1 MEDNNKSE
9 KGDQGVCAR
18 MRAILKSV
26 TVEPLML
33 LDGLAFSNMHV
44 YIENMQM
51 DRVCRVTCGFTE
63 DVCQDL
69 KTHNEASVEV
79 QKSYSVFAL
88 YNGIIAA
95 ALPLFFILFMGAWS
109 DKYGR
114 KVPLVAVQI
123 GHVLH
128 AAGYLL
134 ASLVPSWPAEVLLLV
149 TLLDTLGG
157 GAVSFLTVANSYLGD
172 VTPEESR
179 TSRLGLANSIWFLG
193 GPFGT
198 LMGRYIY
205 GAGGYL
211 ALFTTSL
218 TLSIVAVVY
227 VAVFLKESHGPF
239 VIKPKSEEIA
249 QKTKIELRESVAIVY
264 GIEAKSK
271 TTAQATPEARP
282 AITTMVKDF
291 FDPRR
296 IMDSFKSTLRKRE
309 GNTRGLI
316 LTLILTSLLRRVTR
330 CKFVF

>member
-1 MEDNNKSE
+1 MG
-9 KGDQGVCAR
+9 KGDKGEAEGGKGVCSR
-18 MRAILKSV
+18 VCSVLRSV

-44 YIENMQM
+44 YMENLQM
-51 DRVCRVTCGFTE
+51 DRVCRVTCGFSE
-63 DVCQDL
+63 GVCQNL
-69 KTHNEASVEV
+69 KAQHEASVEV

-114 KVPLVAVQI
+114 KVPLVAVQV

-128 AAGYLL
+128 AGGYLL

-179 TSRLGLANSIWFLG
+179 TSRVGLANSIWFLG
-193 GPFGT
+193 GPVGT

-218 TLSIVAVVY
+218 VLSVAAVVY
-227 VAVFLKESHGPF
+227 VVVFLPESHGPF
-239 VIKPKSEEIA
+239 VKKSNTEEA
-249 QKTKIELRESVAIVY
+249 MKATLELRDSVAAVY
-264 GIEAKSK
+264 GLEGKKKVSH
-271 TTAQATPEARP
+271 TLSDARP
-282 AITTMVKDF
+282 ALATMAKDF

-296 IMDSFKSTLRKRE
+296 IVDSFKSTLRRRE

-316 LTLILTSLLRRVTR
+316 LTLIFTSLLRRVTR
-330 CKFVF
+330 CEWVSC